1 MGVVR
6 PVHVAWVVLAVA
18 TATVGFASASCG
30 SGKRP
35 GGIVAFERDLVC
47 RERAADIDALR
58 HRDHHVTARHDHHD
72 VARNHRVGPGCR
84 VDGEHGADRLESGA
98 SGWAYALIGA
108 VIVALIAGMIWLF
121 RRGRSS
127 PAVPVA
133 TPKSLPER
141 QAILLAEVEQRL
153 RTGWTVVSQTADT
166 ATLERSGQVTRVTVD
181 EYGTLHDP
189 RAPAV
194 SAVRAQGAGRG
205 PTIPGTA
212 IQPRLG
218 CGDDAASSPSSGRTP
233 SRALVNAPVCANSS
247 SSAWAT
253 SASVTFDRPSSAAVS
268 AALRSSSL
276 MNDAVTPS
284 VRSTIDGRS
293 LTSKSRPRA

>member
-30 SGKRP
+30 SGNGQAGSSLSSVISSAGSGLP
-35 GGIVAFERDLVC
+35 TSAPSVTVTTTSPPVTTVLGL
-47 RERAADIDALR
+47 AAGS
-58 HRDHHVTARHDHHD
+58 TASTEPT
-72 VARNHRVGPGCR
+72 GS
-84 VDGEHGADRLESGA
+84 ESGA

-181 EYGTLHDP
+181 EYGTLHEIP
-189 RAPAV
+189 APPA
-194 SAVRAQGAGRG
+194 
-205 PTIPGTA
+205 
-212 IQPRLG
+212 
-218 CGDDAASSPSSGRTP
+218 
-233 SRALVNAPVCANSS
+233 
-247 SSAWAT
+247 
-253 SASVTFDRPSSAAVS
+253 
-268 AALRSSSL
+268 
-276 MNDAVTPS
+276 
-284 VRSTIDGRS
+284 
-293 LTSKSRPRA
+293 

>member
-30 SGKRP
+30 SGNGQAGSSLSSVISSAGSGLPTSAPSVTVTTTSPPVTTTTTSP
-35 GGIVAFERDLVC
+35 GTTVLGL
-47 RERAADIDALR
+47 AAGS
-58 HRDHHVTARHDHHD
+58 TASTEPT
-72 VARNHRVGPGCR
+72 GS
-84 VDGEHGADRLESGA
+84 ESGA

-181 EYGTLHDP
+181 EYGTLHEIP
-189 RAPAV
+189 APPA
-194 SAVRAQGAGRG
+194 
-205 PTIPGTA
+205 
-212 IQPRLG
+212 
-218 CGDDAASSPSSGRTP
+218 
-233 SRALVNAPVCANSS
+233 
-247 SSAWAT
+247 
-253 SASVTFDRPSSAAVS
+253 
-268 AALRSSSL
+268 
-276 MNDAVTPS
+276 
-284 VRSTIDGRS
+284 
-293 LTSKSRPRA
+293 